1 MIHKDQVVFN
11 ALKIDGTLVMTIC
24 LEGAENFD
32 WEAIATAP
40 CSKM

>member
-1 MIHKDQVVFN
+1 MPGIFFHN
-11 ALKIDGTLVMTIC
+11 TCEIDGTLVTTIC
-24 LEGAENFD
+24 VEGAENFD